1 RRHRDTPEACCPL
14 PSSLA
19 EIARMPDGFRQAL
32 AEHIELMV
40 AQMSSAPEEA
50 NAALADLALM
60 VGGLALARALGPGE
74 LSDRVL
80 RAAKSA
86 VV

>member
-1 RRHRDTPEACCPL
+1 MSAGKIQACKRI
-14 PSSLA
+14 LA
-19 EIARMPDGFRQAL
+19 AAQRVPVGSGLSDSAFAEVVAAAGL
-32 AEHIELMV
+32 A
-40 AQMSSAPEEA
+40 
-50 NAALADLALM
+50 
-60 VGGLALARALGPGE
+60 VGGLALARALGPGK